1 MFDDIRRVGEKIDG
15 LLGSNIFPFNYP
27 ISHTENFL
35 RQLEKW
41 EFSIPLNFMWLVHIE
56 EIPSMVTTEYM
67 HNLEPT
73 AGEQSSGAI
82 DSPGAYHTGW
92 DIDRGKIEITRDEF
106 MKAAGGVG
114 GCILAQ
120 GVNIPGETYSVE
132 DVAIENN
139 MGFLPGKVGGNRAG
153 MPNLTIEFRETNRSF
168 TDLVIRPWMILAS
181 HMGMVARP
189 NNDFRKI
196 KTNIQVI
203 QLAKTFQYTPTVER
217 KVYTFYNCV
226 PTSISSTSLTQ
237 ENAPKFDMYDTQ
249 WAYTHYNVTSLPNDD
264 MGQYMK
270 KQGFKQFVKK
280 MAVKI
285 LSRSSAYKKLQKNL
299 RKVERFVDKAQKIK
313 NKINKFLGPG
323 RSSDPMQGPSREM
336 AGRSGDGR
344 FVSD

>member
-1 MFDDIRRVGEKIDG
+1 
-15 LLGSNIFPFNYP
+15 
-27 ISHTENFL
+27 
-35 RQLEKW
+35 
-41 EFSIPLNFMWLVHIE
+41 
-56 EIPSMVTTEYM
+56 
-67 HNLEPT
+67 
-73 AGEQSSGAI
+73 
-82 DSPGAYHTGW
+82 
-92 DIDRGKIEITRDEF
+92 
-106 MKAAGGVG
+106 MKASGGVG

-120 GVNIPGETYSVE
+120 GVNIPGESYAVN

-153 MPNLTIEFRETNRSF
+153 LPQLTIEFRETNRSF

-189 NNDFRKI
+189 MNDYRKI

-203 QLAKTFQYTPTVER
+203 QLAKTYQYTPTVER

-226 PTSISSTSLTQ
+226 PTSISSTQLTH
-237 ENAPKFDMYDTQ
+237 ENVPKFDMYDVQ

-299 RKVERFVDKAQKIK
+299 RKVERFVDKANNIK
-313 NKINKFLGPG
+313 NKINNFLGPG
-323 RSSDPMQGPSREM
+323 RSSNPPQGPSQQL
-336 AGRSGDGR
+336 AGRTTSGR
-344 FVSD
+344 FVSDTN